1 MVHIVLHTLKLCWAA
16 YWKSLQT
23 EYGNDVSKRINTH
36 THEKMRWKSCCMK
49 LKRKTMGTDAFTP
62 IEGIPFRMTDEGRL
76 ICMENKVISA
86 IFLQLNTQSRSQKH
100 SDEHV
105 QCTLYACNDERTW
118 KKNCAH
124 NIHAPAIYVHMISK
138 MHVLDHWCVGFSQY
152 QRALC
157 VHRFLLTLS
166 TAKRRA
172 LENAVAL
179 VLVWLASSTSSS
191 SMSVFGGWMVRSHF
205 FRCISECV
213 RVYTGSWAFL
223 FNFAVSFTHTNTD

>member
-1 MVHIVLHTLKLCWAA
+1 
-16 YWKSLQT
+16 
-23 EYGNDVSKRINTH
+23 
-36 THEKMRWKSCCMK
+36 MRWKSCCMK

-179 VLVWLASSTSSS
+179 VLVWLASSTSHHRCRSLAVEWFVRIFFDAFRNVYACTPVVELFFS
-191 SMSVFGGWMVRSHF
+191 ILLSRSHTQTQT
-205 FRCISECV
+205 RDSERYAHCCGFIGV
-213 RVYTGSWAFL
+213 DL
-223 FNFAVSFTHTNTD
+223 VSLLLSSHFSFDKWVETKVGI